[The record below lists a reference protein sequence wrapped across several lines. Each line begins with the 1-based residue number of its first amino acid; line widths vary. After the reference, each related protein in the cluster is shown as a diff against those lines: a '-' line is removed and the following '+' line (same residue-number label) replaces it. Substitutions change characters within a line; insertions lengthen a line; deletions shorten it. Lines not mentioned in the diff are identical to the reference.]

1 MPRNQSAYS
10 QGERWFL
17 LYQYFIKN
25 SNKDTPVT
33 FEDIRKHLLRYDI
46 VVHPNTL
53 RSNIA
58 TLQSDIFGLTIEY
71 DRRYNKG
78 AGAYVLK
85 NPPFEPYEL
94 RYITDSI
101 QASKFLTQTE
111 AQKLTK
117 KITALSSKDSQKS
130 LNTHAVVVDRV
141 RSMND
146 SAIKGADKIYEAI
159 STNRKI
165 AFKVFHYKRDGKKEY
180 SHSGKP
186 YIVSPYSTLWHNG
199 NYYLYAYVDGE
210 NRFRHF
216 RIDRMEG
223 ITKPLLEAREGKEQ
237 FDEKNIYHKKIK
249 VFAIKAGT
257 VKTVKICFTNGL
269 VDAVR
274 DQFGTDVMMIPQDEK
289 HFTVSVDVLTTSE
302 FYSWLF
308 NFGRGAKI
316 ISPVEVANKMREY
329 AEKVTE
335 MYKDDGEM

>member
-1 MPRNQSAYS
+1 MPRSKSEYS

-25 SNKDTPVT
+25 SNKETPVT
-33 FEDIRKHLLRYDI
+33 LDDISAHLLNYNI
-46 VVHPNTL
+46 EVHPNTL
-53 RSNIA
+53 RADIA

-101 QASKFLTQTE
+101 QASKFLTQSE